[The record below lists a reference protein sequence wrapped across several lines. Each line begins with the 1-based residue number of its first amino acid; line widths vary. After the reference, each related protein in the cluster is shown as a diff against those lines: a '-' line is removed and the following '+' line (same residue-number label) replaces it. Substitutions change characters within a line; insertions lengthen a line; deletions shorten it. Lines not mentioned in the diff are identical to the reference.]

1 LPLVASLLEAASG
14 NTQPQQ
20 CIQLEKIMSYLNLH
34 ALPHY
39 GFHQADNGPRP
50 DNAEYL
56 WSGKLAPPA
65 VGEKIEITMNGIGE
79 ATVTGYFAEEGWL
92 GVRFRAH
99 NPPEWYVK
107 QNGRDCIGHAFGV
120 EIASMDQVAERK
132 AARDLYIAGKVADN
146 TTIINELVRRA
157 EFCKLM
163 AKLYAAGRAGDKS
176 WTCVVAENVLDTIDE
191 NHDTCN
197 PNYDTLKSWFL
208 VTYVNPRD
216 ARKAKAIVARFEKR
230 FPA

>member
-79 ATVTGYFAEEGWL
+79 ATVTGYFTEDGWL

-107 QNGRDCIGHAFGV
+107 QNGRDCEGHAFGV
-120 EIASMDQVAERK
+120 EIRAEDK
-132 AARDLYIAGKVADN
+132 AAVKLRQW
-146 TTIINELVRRA
+146 RRA
-157 EFCKLM
+157 ERAARMRLDFISLM
-163 AKLYAAGRAGDKS
+163 IRT
-176 WTCVVAENVLDTIDE
+176 TCTRTGELADVAENVLDTYAVSGTYE
-191 NHDTCN
+191 QMRSMFGSG
-197 PNYDTLKSWFL
+197 YD
-208 VTYVNPRD
+208 D
-216 ARKAKAIVARFEKR
+216 AKNDHRADAMIRKFESRIYRKG
-230 FPA
+230 